1 MTHTERRNRQL
12 ARARKLGDRA
22 AIAILEADRRYT
34 PDPEYSIFVAR
45 LTGRVAHLP
54 SAA

>member
-1 MTHTERRNRQL
+1 VTHTERRNATL
-12 ARARKLGDRA
+12 ARAKKRGDLA
-22 AIAILEADRRYT
+22 AIAILEADRHWT
-34 PDPEYSIFVAR
+34 PERDYSIFVAR